1 VFKKNKH
8 YFQYFTTTKQQIEDA
23 TYATSV
29 LFLLPYLGHF
39 TQQAAV
45 DAATNSSSDSNNSS
59 SSSHHLIVL
68 CCEITRRP
76 FTSFSKF
83 WHFRGWQRIGS
94 KIARP

>member
-1 VFKKNKH
+1 M
-8 YFQYFTTTKQQIEDA
+8 QR
-23 TYATSV
+23 ATSV

-45 DAATNSSSDSNNSS
+45 DAATNGNSNN
-59 SSSHHLIVL
+59 SSHHLIVL
-68 CCEITRRP
+68 CCEITRCP

-83 WHFRGWQRIGS
+83 WHFRGRQRIGS